1 MSSSIRAV
9 ALFALSGVMTCW
21 LCAQTAGTGAL
32 TVNVTDP
39 SGAAVPGATVRV
51 SSAATGFGR
60 SELTA
65 SNGSYTFTLLPPGSY
80 SVNISAQGFAPVDVP
95 SVTVNVTETHVLNQ
109 QIKVGS
115 QQQEVVVSANTETIK
130 TESSTLGDVVDSH
143 VIMSIPLATRNYQQ
157 ILSLSPGVTAA
168 VTDATAVGR
177 TSPFVFVNGLSNVS
191 NDYQMDGVTITNYPN
206 GVADEPSGFY
216 GSMAV
221 PNPDALQEFKVQ
233 TSQFDAGYGRNAGAN
248 VNVVSK
254 SGTNTFHGSLF
265 EYFRNTVLD
274 ANNFFANR
282 AGTPRG
288 VLNQNQFGVAGGGP
302 IKKDK
307 LFVFMSY
314 QGTRQVNGVTSLGFS
329 VVPLPEQLT
338 QISPGIRGNAAALR
352 SALGAAFCPQNNIV
366 NGQPGPGYI
375 YANALNSGATAT
387 NVLGNNPKDQV
398 ACDGS
403 NINPVVINLMQ
414 AKNPDGAFIIPSLL
428 PSQLVATRQTVLGIP
443 NVSVLT
449 GQLPISIP
457 ARFSEDQAF
466 GSLDYLLSPKETIT
480 GKYYYSFSP
489 LNSAFPTANQPEG
502 GGQLVLGG
510 NQLALIKLTSLV
522 TNSLVNEARFSY
534 YYVRAGSFP
543 TDPIHPSDVG
553 INLSTAWDNVMPV
566 INTGVFSFGGSTVSG
581 SQEPQNY
588 YEWSDQI
595 SWSHGRH
602 SIRAGYAQQ
611 RISMLN
617 RVTFP
622 DRGSLAFP
630 SWADFLIAT
639 SAANNGTAQ
648 SNLSSAS
655 ITETTVGGATN
666 FLRNNILSAFVQ
678 DDIKVTPNL
687 TLNLG
692 LRWEYDGLEYD
703 ALGNAFE
710 PWVGLISTVPIPP
723 VTGTYAGYTV
733 ASNYASNPSNPPLPS
748 GIFTRPVKTL
758 SENNAPLDNF
768 SPRIGFAWQPFGP
781 AHKVVLRG
789 GAGKFYNII
798 HGNVFQIITNSGPP
812 VATAASYSGA
822 AEVNG
827 TLQNPVNP
835 LPILGFAGAERF
847 PSAAAAVAAGAQAN
861 QAALSYGEVDQHV
874 TTPEVYSWNLDLQY
888 EFKPTWVVDIGYVGN
903 RGEHL
908 YTGTEYN
915 IPVLAYPGVPGINN
929 TNPAQS
935 GVNCANTVANLGPGC
950 ITTNTFA
957 NANSRVP
964 VIGFRAGGLTDGANV
979 GDSEF
984 DSIQASLKKS
994 FSHGLQFQAAYT
1006 YGRNLTDIA
1015 GTAFSGG
1022 SGGSALSNDPGNR
1035 QQQHGNSDYI
1045 RPQRLIISFVYNLP
1059 QYNRNQ
1065 GIAGRALSGWGISGL
1080 ATFQSGQYMT
1090 FTDANGA
1097 GAFGITT
1104 SRAQLCPGM
1113 TYNNIFSSGSIESR
1127 LNGFF
1132 NSSAFANASAATS
1145 TNAAC
1150 PFPLAPNNAGDP
1162 KATMFGNTGRAIL
1175 MGPGQNNWDLSIT
1188 KQTRVGGIHEDA
1200 NLEFRAEAFNAF
1212 NHPQFN
1218 NPGTAISSPSTFGII
1233 TSTSVGPRVM
1243 QFALR
1248 YVF

>member
-1 MSSSIRAV
+1 M
-9 ALFALSGVMTCW
+9 FALSFLMPG
-21 LCAQTAGTGAL
+21 LLPAQTAGTGAL
-32 TVNVTDP
+32 TVAVTDP
-39 SGAAVPGATVRV
+39 TGAAIPGATVKV
-51 SSAATGFGR
+51 SSAATGLTR
-60 SELTA
+60 SETTGSA
-65 SNGSYTFTLLPPGSY
+65 GSYTFTLLPPGNY
-80 SVNISAQGFAPVDVP
+80 RVDITAQGFSATTVP

-109 QIKVGS
+109 QLTVGT
-115 QQQEVVVSANTETIK
+115 QQQEVVVTGATEAIK

-143 VIMSIPLATRNYQQ
+143 AIMAIPLATRNYQQ
-157 ILSLSPGVTAA
+157 ILSLSPGVTSA

-177 TSPFVFVNGLSNVS
+177 SSPFVFVNGLSNVS

-206 GVADEPSGFY
+206 GVADESSGFY

-221 PNPDALQEFKVQ
+221 PDPDALQEFKVQ
-233 TSQFDAGYGRNAGAN
+233 TSLFDAGYGRNAGAN
-248 VNVVSK
+248 VNVVTK
-254 SGTNTFHGSLF
+254 SGTNDYHGTLF
-265 EYFRNTVLD
+265 EYFRNTVMD

-288 VLNQNQFGVAGGGP
+288 VLNQNQYGGTIGGP

-307 LFVFMSY
+307 LFVFLSY

-329 VVPLPEQLT
+329 VVPVPEQLA
-338 QISPGIRGNAAALR
+338 QITPAIRGNAATLR
-352 SALGAAFCPQNNIV
+352 SALGSAFCPQNNIV
-366 NGQPGPGYI
+366 NGAPGPGYLFS
-375 YANALNSGATAT
+375 NALNSGATGT
-387 NVLGNNPKDQV
+387 NLLGTIANDRI

-414 AKNPDGAFIIPSLL
+414 AKNPDGSYIIPTLL
-428 PSQLVATRQTVLGIP
+428 PSQLVSTRQTVLGIP
-443 NVSVLT
+443 NVNVLT
-449 GQLPISIP
+449 GQIPISIP
-457 ARFSEDQAF
+457 ARFNEDQAF
-466 GSLDYLLSPKETIT
+466 GSLDYLLSSKETIT
-480 GKYYYSFSP
+480 GKYYYSYSP

-510 NQLALIKLTSLV
+510 NQLALIKLTSLL
-522 TNSLVNEARFSY
+522 TNNLVNEARFSY

-543 TDPIHPSDVG
+543 TDPIHPSQVG
-553 INLSTAWDNVMPV
+553 INLSPAWDNVMPV

-588 YEWSDQI
+588 YEWSDQL
-595 SWSHGRH
+595 SWTHGRH
-602 SIRAGYAQQ
+602 SIRAGYDQQ

-617 RVTFP
+617 NVTFP
-622 DRGSLAFP
+622 DRGNVAFP
-630 SWADFLIAT
+630 TFADFLIGT
-639 SAANNGTAQ
+639 SAANNGTSL

-655 ITETTVGGATN
+655 ITVTPPGGATN
-666 FLRNNILSAFVQ
+666 FLRNNIIGSFVQ
-678 DDIKVTPNL
+678 DDIKVSAKL

-692 LRWEYDGLEYD
+692 LRWEYNGLEYD

-710 PWVGLISTVPIPP
+710 PWVGLMSTVPIPP
-723 VTGTYAGYTV
+723 ASGTFAGYTV
-733 ASNYASNPSNPPLPS
+733 ASNYASNPANPPLPA
-748 GIFTRPVKTL
+748 GILTRSVKTL

-768 SPRIGFAWQPFGP
+768 APRLGFAWQPFGSS
-781 AHKVVLRG
+781 KKLVLRG
-789 GAGKFYNII
+789 GAGKFYNLI

-812 VATAASYSGA
+812 VATAASYAGA
-822 AEVNG
+822 AEVSG

-835 LPILGFAGAERF
+835 LPVLGFAGAERF

-874 TTPEVYSWNLDLQY
+874 ITPEVYSWNIDAQY
-888 EFKPTWVVDIGYVGN
+888 EFKPTWIADISYVGN

-915 IPVLAYPGVPGINN
+915 IPALAYPGVPGINN
-929 TNPAQS
+929 TNPPQA
-935 GVNCANTVANLGPGC
+935 GVNCANTVANGGPGC

-957 NANSRVP
+957 NANARVP
-964 VIGFRAGGLTDGANV
+964 VVGFRAGGLTDGANV

-984 DSIQASLKKS
+984 ESVQAMLRKT

-1006 YGRNLTDIA
+1006 FGRNLTDIA

-1022 SGGSALSNDPGNR
+1022 SGGTATSNDPSNR

-1045 RPQRLIISFVYNLP
+1045 RPQRLIISFFYNLHDFHG
-1059 QYNRNQ
+1059 NS
-1065 GIAGRALSGWGISGL
+1065 GFTGRALSGWGVSGVT
-1080 ATFQSGQYMT
+1080 TFQSGQYMT
-1090 FTDANGA
+1090 FTDANGG
-1097 GAFGITT
+1097 GAYGITT

-1113 TYNNIFSSGSIESR
+1113 TYNNIFTSGSIESR

-1150 PFPLAPNNAGDP
+1150 PFPLAPNSAGDP

-1175 MGPGQNNWDLSIT
+1175 MGPGQGNWDLSLS
-1188 KQTRVGGIHEDA
+1188 KQTRVGGIREDG

-1212 NHPQFN
+1212 NHPQFS
-1218 NPGTAISSPSTFGII
+1218 NPGTAISSPGTFGII
-1233 TSTSVGPRVM
+1233 TSTSVGPRVL
-1243 QFALR
+1243 QLALR